1 MNNVS
6 YTRLTVEELALF
18 GCSFP
23 LLSKYSMKVSVEGE
37 IVGFVALEDKP
48 LILRECQDD
57 PKHIQD
63 YKRAINTRNTYYLR
77 KIMFSP
83 NFRNSGLL
91 ENLFLMVNK
100 QLPHNYS
107 IWCRPTIW
115 DTNGYIVQIG
125 GFLPPPYGI
134 RRNIVLF
141 SLNV

>member
-1 MNNVS
+1 MTNIS
-6 YTRLTVEELALF
+6 YTRLTAEELALF

-23 LLSKYSMKVSVEGE
+23 LLSQYSMKVSVEGE

-48 LILRECQDD
+48 LILRESKDD
-57 PKHIQD
+57 PKQVQD
-63 YKRAINTRNTYYLR
+63 YKRAINNRKTYYLR

-83 NFRNSGLL
+83 KLRYIGLL
-91 ENLFLMVNK
+91 EDLFLKVNK

-115 DTNGYIVQIG
+115 DINGYITQIVG
-125 GFLPPPYGI
+125 SLPPPYDV
-134 RRNIVLF
+134 RRNIVMF